1 MLKKFCLEV
10 STYLPLSSSLSEYAK
25 AWTTKSKFPTS
36 LFIFLIFT
44 TASNSGEISSKV
56 SEYVSNLIPGEGDT
70 EVSIDLREN
79 NKPDYSILAVREI
92 QKTEDG
98 NFFTQFSFFNT
109 EKNNDERIVG
119 NLGFGKRVF
128 SDDDNMMFGLNAF
141 YDHEFDYDHSRTSLG
156 AEIKSSYLELNYNQ
170 YFSNSNSKTGK
181 NSKSEEAVDGY
192 DLELGAQVPY
202 IPSATFYTQIF
213 EFDVPGGNDFEG
225 FEYSTKLE
233 VPNSG
238 FTLELGHTDFVDHND
253 EWFFQFKYSSNKIN
267 KDRPFISD
275 EVFEKSSVADQK
287 YEKVRRENIIIKKGD
302 SFVVKAGG
310 F

>member
-1 MLKKFCLEV
+1 MRFFIKLSVLVLSF
-10 STYLPLSSSLSEYAK
+10 STISLAD
-25 AWTTKSKFPTS
+25 
-36 LFIFLIFT
+36 
-44 TASNSGEISSKV
+44 V
-56 SEYVSNLIPGEGDT
+56 SEIKDRFFS
-70 EVSIDLREN
+70 SIETL
-79 NKPDYSILAVREI
+79 L
-92 QKTEDG
+92 DG
-98 NFFTQFSFFNT
+98 NFEHTDFTIKSTEETKPEISIETLKPITDTDDGLTFFQGSLFVHDGDRET
-109 EKNNDERIVG
+109 I
-119 NLGFGKRVF
+119 NLGLGKRFF
-128 SDDDNMMFGLNAF
+128 SDDDTIMYGLNAF

-192 DLELGAQVPY
+192 DLELGAQLPY

>member
-1 MLKKFCLEV
+1 MSFFIKLTVLVLSF
-10 STYLPLSSSLSEYAK
+10 STISLADVAEIKDRFFSSIETL
-25 AWTTKSKFPTS
+25 
-36 LFIFLIFT
+36 L
-44 TASNSGEISSKV
+44 
-56 SEYVSNLIPGEGDT
+56 
-70 EVSIDLREN
+70 
-79 NKPDYSILAVREI
+79 
-92 QKTEDG
+92 DG
-98 NFFTQFSFFNT
+98 NFEHTDFTIKSTEETKPEISIETLKPITDTDDGLTFFQGSLFVHDGDRET
-109 EKNNDERIVG
+109 I
-119 NLGFGKRVF
+119 NLGLGKRFF
-128 SDDDNMMFGLNAF
+128 SDDDTIMYGLNAF

>member
-1 MLKKFCLEV
+1 MRFFIKLSVLVLSF
-10 STYLPLSSSLSEYAK
+10 STISLADVAEIKDRFFSSIETL
-25 AWTTKSKFPTS
+25 
-36 LFIFLIFT
+36 L
-44 TASNSGEISSKV
+44 
-56 SEYVSNLIPGEGDT
+56 
-70 EVSIDLREN
+70 
-79 NKPDYSILAVREI
+79 
-92 QKTEDG
+92 DG
-98 NFFTQFSFFNT
+98 NFEHTDFTIKSTEETKPEISIETLKPITDTDDSLTFFQGSLFVHDGDRET
-109 EKNNDERIVG
+109 I
-119 NLGFGKRVF
+119 NLGLGKRFF
-128 SDDDNMMFGLNAF
+128 SDDDTIMYGLNAF

-225 FEYSTKLE
+225 FEYSSKLE